1 MQKDLFDLDV
11 QVKEV
16 NQVQSDSVL
25 SDLICTIGCSVTWC
39 QSNCC

>member
-1 MQKDLFDLDV
+1 MQNDLFDLDV

-16 NQVQSDSVL
+16 NQVQSDSVV
-25 SDLICTIGCSVTWC
+25 SDIICTTFCSVTWC